1 MVKIWLAAVRADGER
16 FALEQNLS
24 LLSPG
29 EAERLSR
36 RREEDQ
42 KRSVAG
48 RWLLSQLLATH
59 CPELPFPP
67 RLDYGWQDK
76 PLLADAPELGFNLS
90 HSGPWAVCA
99 LCAAPVGVDIQ
110 EERPLRRNLIRR
122 FAPAEQALLEALPER
137 ERQPAFYD
145 LWCLK
150 EAYCKCTGD
159 GLRTPLNATAFT
171 LNPVR
176 VNKPGYRAA
185 LAPFPAE
192 GCHLAVCVQTAEP
205 LETKLR
211 VFPEP

>member
-1 MVKIWLAAVRADGER
+1 MRVHLAAVRVDGER
-16 FALEQNLS
+16 FALERNLS

-36 RREEDQ
+36 RRAEDQ

-48 RWLLSQLLATH
+48 RWLLGQLLAEH
-59 CPELPFPP
+59 CTELSLPP

-76 PLLADAPELGFNLS
+76 PLLADAPKLGFNLS

-110 EERPLRRNLIRR
+110 EERPLRRNLMRR
-122 FAPAEQALLEALPER
+122 FAPAEQVLLEDLPEG
-137 ERQPAFYD
+137 ERQTAFYD

-159 GLRTPLNATAFT
+159 GLRTPLNATVFT
-171 LNPVR
+171 LNPVTLD
-176 VNKPGYRAA
+176 KPGYRAA
-185 LAPFPAE
+185 LIPFQAE
-192 GCHLAVCVQTAEP
+192 GCHLGVCIQTAEP
-205 LETKLR
+205 LEAELR
-211 VFPEP
+211 VFP